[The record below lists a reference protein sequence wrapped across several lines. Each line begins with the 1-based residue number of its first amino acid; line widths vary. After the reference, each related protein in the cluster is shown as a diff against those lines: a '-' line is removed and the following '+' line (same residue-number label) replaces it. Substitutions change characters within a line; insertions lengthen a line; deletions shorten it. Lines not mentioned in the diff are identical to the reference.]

1 MPLKK
6 NNKNLILNEGYTNRE
21 ILFEGAK
28 DSKIISN
35 GKKYIDLSFGAGSLL
50 LGHNSRI
57 YQHAINNL
65 SKKNIST
72 LASPNKQA
80 ENFSKVIRKV
90 FPEYSKFVFCNS
102 GTEAIFKSLRIS
114 NAITKKRLI
123 IAVTGSW
130 HGSVSELLFSADKK
144 LRPIPLSDGLSE
156 NNKKNIKFIPYND
169 IKNSKKILTKYKSKI
184 SCIIIE
190 PIQGCLPV
198 YSSKNYLKFLYS
210 FSKKNKILLIFDEMI
225 TALRINGKSVQS
237 HFKIKPDIS
246 TFGKCFG
253 GGMPMGIIG
262 ITKKI
267 ENSIKKKK
275 IFFGGT
281 YSGNSISSYVG
292 MLTTQYIL
300 KNKKKIFSD
309 LEKKS
314 SFFKKEINKFI
325 KENNINAF
333 VYRFKSILRVVF
345 TKQKVTN
352 RLQRDFL
359 ESKNLYRI
367 NKLRNF
373 LLKNKIYYPSSGII
387 FMSTS
392 TTKADLKILIKLF
405 KKGLKNLFD

>member
-1 MPLKK
+1 
-6 NNKNLILNEGYTNRE
+6 
-21 ILFEGAK
+21 
-28 DSKIISN
+28 
-35 GKKYIDLSFGAGSLL
+35 
-50 LGHNSRI
+50 
-57 YQHAINNL
+57 
-65 SKKNIST
+65 
-72 LASPNKQA
+72 
-80 ENFSKVIRKV
+80 
-90 FPEYSKFVFCNS
+90 
-102 GTEAIFKSLRIS
+102 
-114 NAITKKRLI
+114 
-123 IAVTGSW
+123 
-130 HGSVSELLFSADKK
+130 
-144 LRPIPLSDGLSE
+144 
-156 NNKKNIKFIPYND
+156 
-169 IKNSKKILTKYKSKI
+169 
-184 SCIIIE
+184 
-190 PIQGCLPV
+190 
-198 YSSKNYLKFLYS
+198 
-210 FSKKNKILLIFDEMI
+210 
-225 TALRINGKSVQS
+225 
-237 HFKIKPDIS
+237 
-246 TFGKCFG
+246 
-253 GGMPMGIIG
+253 MPMGIIG

-314 SFFKKEINKFI
+314 SFFQKEINKFI